1 MDSED
6 IMRSKEVKYK
16 NKEILLEVA
25 LSLNKKLFDENKISY
40 KMFKYTEENILKEL
54 KICNVS
60 GANAISWKYVIMS
73 LERRRRVGFIYCSKA
88 VKYGN
93 ATYKYKT

>member
-1 MDSED
+1 MDSKG

-16 NKEILLEVA
+16 NKEILLGVA
-25 LSLNKKLFDENKISY
+25 LSLNKELFDENKISY

-60 GANAISWKYVIMS
+60 GANACY
-73 LERRRRVGFIYCSKA
+73 
-88 VKYGN
+88 
-93 ATYKYKT
+93 

>member
-1 MDSED
+1 MDSND

-16 NKEILLEVA
+16 NKEILLNVA
-25 LSLNKKLFDENKISY
+25 LSLNKELFDENKISY

-60 GANAISWKYVIMS
+60 GANANI
-73 LERRRRVGFIYCSKA
+73 
-88 VKYGN
+88 
-93 ATYKYKT
+93 

>member
-1 MDSED
+1 MKLND

-25 LSLNKKLFDENKISY
+25 LSLNKELFDENKISY

-54 KICNVS
+54 KICNVR
-60 GANAISWKYVIMS
+60 GAHSIS
-73 LERRRRVGFIYCSKA
+73 
-88 VKYGN
+88 
-93 ATYKYKT
+93 

>member
-1 MDSED
+1 MDSEG

-16 NKEILLEVA
+16 NKEMLLEVA
-25 LSLNKKLFDENKISY
+25 LSLNKELFDENKISY

-60 GANAISWKYVIMS
+60 GANVIS
-73 LERRRRVGFIYCSKA
+73 
-88 VKYGN
+88 
-93 ATYKYKT
+93 

>member
-1 MDSED
+1 MDSND

-16 NKEILLEVA
+16 NKEILLNVG
-25 LSLNKKLFDENKISY
+25 LSLNKELFDENKISY

-60 GANAISWKYVIMS
+60 GANA
-73 LERRRRVGFIYCSKA
+73 
-88 VKYGN
+88 N
-93 ATYKYKT
+93 T

>member
-1 MDSED
+1 MDSND

-25 LSLNKKLFDENKISY
+25 LSLNKELFDENKISY

-60 GANAISWKYVIMS
+60 GANA
-73 LERRRRVGFIYCSKA
+73 
-88 VKYGN
+88 N
-93 ATYKYKT
+93 T

>member
-1 MDSED
+1 MDSID

-16 NKEILLEVA
+16 NKKILLEVA
-25 LSLNKKLFDENKISY
+25 LSLNKELFDENKISY

-60 GANAISWKYVIMS
+60 GANAIS
-73 LERRRRVGFIYCSKA
+73 
-88 VKYGN
+88 
-93 ATYKYKT
+93 